1 MSKQPLAKPVV
12 TAADVIADAV
22 DTATNCFL
30 SRKHLRDATDDVVAA
45 LREACG
51 GGDIVI
57 RTDGTL
63 ATTDPV
69 LCLHTEND
77 TLRAD
82 DGTYVYEGPG
92 TLYELVPVASL
103 ERGA

>member
-1 MSKQPLAKPVV
+1 MSPDQIRRALNEFARALQ
-12 TAADVIADAV
+12 TAEDVIAAYVSGPFPADLFCDEAR
-22 DTATNCFL
+22 FI
-30 SRKHLRDATDDVVAA
+30 VAA

-63 ATTDPV
+63 ATLRHPRFNDPDAWSV
-69 LCLHTEND
+69 
-77 TLRAD
+77 
-82 DGTYVYEGPG
+82 
-92 TLYELVPVASL
+92 VPV

>member
-1 MSKQPLAKPVV
+1 MN
-12 TAADVIADAV
+12 AADVIADAV

-63 ATTDPV
+63 WRINDHPHHDYEWHLAPV
-69 LCLHTEND
+69 
-77 TLRAD
+77 
-82 DGTYVYEGPG
+82 
-92 TLYELVPVASL
+92 

>member
-1 MSKQPLAKPVV
+1 MTEPV
-12 TAADVIADAV
+12 TAADVMRNARLQRWNGVRPFRTTVDDDMIAD
-22 DTATNCFL
+22 
-30 SRKHLRDATDDVVAA
+30 

-63 ATTDPV
+63 ATLRPPRFNDPDAWRV
-69 LCLHTEND
+69 
-77 TLRAD
+77 
-82 DGTYVYEGPG
+82 
-92 TLYELVPVASL
+92 VPV